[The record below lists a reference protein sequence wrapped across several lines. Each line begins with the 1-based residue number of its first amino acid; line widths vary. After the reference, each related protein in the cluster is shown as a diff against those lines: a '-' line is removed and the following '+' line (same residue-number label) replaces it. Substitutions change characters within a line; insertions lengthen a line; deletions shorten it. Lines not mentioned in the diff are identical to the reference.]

1 MRRKGWFAP
10 ILICVPVMG
19 CSLKKRAVDTFVDVL
34 GEAEGVY
41 LSEDDPELIGSALPF
56 NLKTIETLLV
66 SSPDNRSLLLSATKT
81 FALYAYGFVE
91 PEAWKLSY
99 QELDESERIRKRAAK
114 LYRRGYQYGTRGLEI
129 DHPGIGS
136 RLKKAP
142 EEAARELGPEDV
154 PLSVWTAA
162 ALGGAIGLSKDDPE
176 STADVAV
183 VGALLEHALRLEED
197 FEAGTTHELLM
208 AYEASRVGGSRE
220 KALRHYERA
229 LALGSA
235 KSPSIWLGWAERVS
249 VADQNRRE
257 FEELLARSL
266 AFDVEAYPANRLLNL
281 LAQRRARWLLAKA
294 DELFLEGN

>member
-1 MRRKGWFAP
+1 VRWVAQ
-10 ILICVPVMG
+10 ILILVALAG
-19 CSLKKRAVDTFVDVL
+19 CSLKKRAVDTFVKVL
-34 GEAEGVY
+34 GESEGVY

-66 SSPDNRSLLLSATKT
+66 SSPDNRSLLLSAAKT
-81 FALYAYGFVE
+81 FSLYAYGFVE
-91 PEAWKLSY
+91 PEAWKLPY

-114 LYRRGYQYGTRGLEI
+114 LYRRGYGYGLRGLEVE
-129 DHPGIGS
+129 HPGIGV
-136 RLKKAP
+136 RLKRTP

-154 PLSVWTAA
+154 PLAVWTAA

-183 VGALLEHALRLEED
+183 VGALLEQALLLDED

-208 AYEASRVGGSRE
+208 AYEASRVGGSRG

-229 LALGSA
+229 LELGSA

-249 VADQNRRE
+249 VAEQNRRE
-257 FEELLARSL
+257 FEELVERSL
-266 AFDVEAYPANRLLNL
+266 TFDVDAHPANRLLNL
-281 LAQRRARWLLAKA
+281 LAQRRARWLKGNAE
-294 DELFLEGN
+294 ELFLEGN